1 MKDKEFNRTIIPL
14 GDKMYRFAL
23 SIVGCGEDAQDVV
36 QDVMEHLWSSR
47 TRVNPTNIEA
57 FVMRSVRN
65 ASLDKVTGARRRA
78 ERMDDLAYL
87 SNRTTAPRDEFDVG
101 DLVEQFVAE
110 LPERQQTI
118 LHLRDVEGYDFDT
131 IAEVVGMEP
140 PTVRVNLSR
149 ARREIKEKME
159 RAMNFGL

>member
-1 MKDKEFNRTIIPL
+1 MKEKEFNRTIIPL

-36 QDVMEHLWSSR
+36 QDVMEHLWSSL

-131 IAEVVGMEP
+131 IAEVVGMESA
-140 PTVRVNLSR
+140 TVRVNLSR

-159 RAMNFGL
+159 RAMKFGL

>member
-1 MKDKEFNRTIIPL
+1 
-14 GDKMYRFAL
+14 MYRFAL

-47 TRVNPTNIEA
+47 TRLNPTNIEA

-131 IAEVVGMEP
+131 IAEVVGMESA
-140 PTVRVNLSR
+140 TVRVNLSR

-159 RAMNFGL
+159 RVMNFGL